1 MLARSLQLLC
11 VNSRRILKLSDIMKN
26 IPGITDPKPISTVGR
41 ISRIAVVFAA
51 LFLVLHG
58 FTATAARLKDIAYVQ
73 GLRENQLV
81 GYGIVVGLNG
91 TGDGTQ
97 AKFTIQSIA
106 NLMERMGIIN
116 VDPKQVK
123 VKNVAG
129 VMVTA
134 KMPPLAKIGQ
144 KIDVVVS
151 SIGDAKSLLGGTLLL
166 TPLKGI
172 NGEIYAVAQGPLS
185 VGGYS
190 AGGAG
195 GSVQKNHPTAGRIPN
210 GATVER
216 EIPVDLLAKQELKIN
231 LYQPD
236 FTTVSRLVDAIN
248 DTLGA
253 EFAKPVD
260 AETVSLKIPPEYEG
274 SPVALM
280 AAIENVEVAPDT
292 TAKVILDERTGTVVM
307 GNQVRISTV
316 AVAHGNLSI
325 QIKENPQVSQPA
337 PFARRGQTVV
347 TPGTEVRVNEG
358 GGKLVLLDHGA
369 TIGQLVSALNAVGV
383 TPRDLIAIMQSI
395 KASGALQADL
405 QVI

>member
-1 MLARSLQLLC
+1 M
-11 VNSRRILKLSDIMKN
+11 
-26 IPGITDPKPISTVGR
+26 GR
-41 ISRIAVVFAA
+41 IIRIAVLFSA
-51 LFLVLHG
+51 LMLILQQG
-58 FTATAARLKDIAYVQ
+58 LADAARLKDIAYVQ

-116 VDPKQVK
+116 VDPKQIK

-129 VMVTA
+129 VVVTA
-134 KMPPLAKIGQ
+134 KMPPLAKNGQ

-151 SIGDAKSLLGGTLLL
+151 SIGDAKSLLGGTLLM

-172 NGEIYAVAQGPLS
+172 NGEIYAVAQGPMS

-195 GSVQKNHPTAGRIPN
+195 ANVQKNHTTVGRIPN
-210 GATVER
+210 GATIEK
-216 EIPVDLLAKQELKIN
+216 EIPVNLLAKRELKIN
-231 LYQPD
+231 LYEAD
-236 FTTVSRLVDAIN
+236 FTTVSRMVDAIN

-253 EFAKPVD
+253 EFATPVD
-260 AETVSLKIPPEYEG
+260 AETVKLRIPPEYEG
-274 SPVALM
+274 SPVSLM
-280 AAIENVEVAPDT
+280 AAIEDVQISPDT

-307 GNQVRISTV
+307 GDNVRISTV

-337 PFARRGQTVV
+337 PFARRGQTAV
-347 TPGTEVRVNEG
+347 TPNTQIKVNEG
-358 GGKLVLLDHGA
+358 GGKLVLLNHGA
-369 TIGQLVSALNAVGV
+369 SIGQLVAALNAVGV
-383 TPRDLIAIMQSI
+383 TPRDLISIMQSI

>member
-1 MLARSLQLLC
+1 MKDISHINHNQSLLAMGKIVPLAVFLAVTAVLLDSGLC
-11 VNSRRILKLSDIMKN
+11 Q
-26 IPGITDPKPISTVGR
+26 
-41 ISRIAVVFAA
+41 
-51 LFLVLHG
+51 
-58 FTATAARLKDIAYVQ
+58 AARLKDIAYVQ

-134 KMPPLAKIGQ
+134 KMPPMAKIGQ

-195 GSVQKNHPTAGRIPN
+195 ASVQKNHPTAGRIPN

-216 EIPVDLLAKQELKIN
+216 EIPVNLLAKRNLKIN
-231 LYQPD
+231 LYSPD

-248 DTLGA
+248 DSLGA

-260 AETVSLKIPPEYEG
+260 AETISLEVPPEYNG
-274 SPVALM
+274 SPVSLM
-280 AAIENVEVAPDT
+280 AAIENVEISPDT
-292 TAKVILDERTGTVVM
+292 AAKVILDERTGTVVM

-337 PFARRGQTVV
+337 PFSRLGQTAV
-347 TPGTEVRVNEG
+347 TPSTQVQVNEA
-358 GGKLVLLDHGA
+358 GGKLVILDHGA
-369 TIGQLVSALNAVGV
+369 TIGKLVAALNAVGV

-395 KASGALQADL
+395 KASGALQAEL

>member
-1 MLARSLQLLC
+1 MFE
-11 VNSRRILKLSDIMKN
+11 
-26 IPGITDPKPISTVGR
+26 GIAGKYCLGR
-41 ISRIAVVFAA
+41 IIRAAFLSAVLG
-51 LFLVLHG
+51 LFLLQG
-58 FTATAARLKDIAYVQ
+58 ISEAARLKDIAYVQ

-172 NGEIYAVAQGPLS
+172 NGEIYALAQGPLS

-195 GSVQKNHPTAGRIPN
+195 ANVQKNHPTAGRIPN

-216 EIPVDLLAKQELKIN
+216 EIPVNLLAKQNLKIN
-231 LYQPD
+231 LYRPD
-236 FTTVSRLVDAIN
+236 FTTVSRVADAIN
-248 DTLGA
+248 DSLGA
-253 EFAKPVD
+253 EFARPVD
-260 AETVSLKIPPEYEG
+260 AETVDLKVPPEYDG
-274 SPVALM
+274 SPVSLM
-280 AAIENVEVAPDT
+280 AAIENVEVTPDT
-292 TAKVILDERTGTVVM
+292 TARVILDERTGTVVM

-325 QIKENPQVSQPA
+325 QIKESPGVSQPA
-337 PFARRGQTVV
+337 PFSRGGRTVV
-347 TPGTEVRVNEG
+347 TPNTEVKVNEG
-358 GGKLVLLDHGA
+358 GGKLVLLNRGA
-369 TIGQLVSALNAVGV
+369 TIGQLVAALNAVGV